1 MSITITIFATLLAI
15 LVACNALITQAIKVA
30 FDKREKKY
38 SSNLIAL
45 ITSIAIGGFGSVIA
59 DIFLGITFNISSII
73 CILLFMIAIWIGSMM
88 GYDKVFQLIEQI
100 KNMKF

>member
-45 ITSIAIGGFGSVIA
+45 ITSIAIGGLGSVIA
-59 DIFLGITFNISSII
+59 YIFLGITFNIYSII
-73 CILLFMIAIWIGSMM
+73 CIPLFIIVIWVGSMV
-88 GYDKVFQLIEQI
+88 GFDKIFQLIEQI
-100 KNMKF
+100 KEII

>member
-1 MSITITIFATLLAI
+1 MSITITIFATLLTI

-45 ITSIAIGGFGSVIA
+45 ITSIAIGGLGSIIA
-59 DIFLGITFNISSII
+59 YIFLGIEFNPSEGANISFYRKNNEGTS
-73 CILLFMIAIWIGSMM
+73 WQVE
-88 GYDKVFQLIEQI
+88 YDIYDPNKHLI
-100 KNMKF
+100 

>member
-38 SSNLIAL
+38 SSNLI
-45 ITSIAIGGFGSVIA
+45 
-59 DIFLGITFNISSII
+59 
-73 CILLFMIAIWIGSMM
+73 
-88 GYDKVFQLIEQI
+88 DKVFQLIEQI

>member
-1 MSITITIFATLLAI
+1 MSITITIFATLLTI

-45 ITSIAIGGFGSVIA
+45 ITSIAIGGLGSVIA
-59 DIFLGITFNISSII
+59 YIFLGITFNIYSII
-73 CILLFMIAIWIGSMM
+73 CIPLFIIVIWVGSMV
-88 GYDKVFQLIEQI
+88 GFDKIFQLIKQI
-100 KNMKF
+100 KEII

>member
-15 LVACNALITQAIKVA
+15 LVACNALITQAIKLA
-30 FDKREKKY
+30 FDKRGKKY

-59 DIFLGITFNISSII
+59 YIFLVIAFNIYSII
-73 CILLFMIAIWIGSMM
+73 CISLFMIAIWIGSM
-88 GYDKVFQLIEQI
+88 I
-100 KNMKF
+100 

>member
-1 MSITITIFATLLAI
+1 MSITITIFATLLTI
-15 LVACNALITQAIKVA
+15 LVACNTLITQAIKVA
-30 FDKREKKY
+30 FDKNGKKY

-45 ITSIAIGGFGSVIA
+45 ITSIAIGGLGSIIA
-59 DIFLGITFNISSII
+59 YIFLGITFNIYSII
-73 CILLFMIAIWIGSMM
+73 CIPLFMIAIWIGSMM

>member
-30 FDKREKKY
+30 FDKSGKKY

-45 ITSIAIGGFGSVIA
+45 ITSIAIGGLGSVIA
-59 DIFLGITFNISSII
+59 YIFLGITFNIYSII
-73 CILLFMIAIWIGSMM
+73 CIPLFIIVVWVGSMV
-88 GYDKVFQLIEQI
+88 GFDKIFQLIEQI
-100 KNMKF
+100 KEII

>member
-15 LVACNALITQAIKVA
+15 LVACNALITQAIKLA

-45 ITSIAIGGFGSVIA
+45 ITSIIIGGLGSVIA
-59 DIFLGITFNISSII
+59 YIFLGIAFNIYSFI
-73 CILLFMIAIWIGSMM
+73 CILLFLIVIWNGSMM

-100 KNMKF
+100 KSIKF

>member
-45 ITSIAIGGFGSVIA
+45 ITSITIGGLGSIIA
-59 DIFLGITFNISSII
+59 YIFLGITFSIYSII
-73 CILLFMIAIWIGSMM
+73 CITLFMIFICFCLLM
-88 GYDKVFQLIEQI
+88 
-100 KNMKF
+100 

>member
-1 MSITITIFATLLAI
+1 MSITITIFATLLTI

-45 ITSIAIGGFGSVIA
+45 ITSIAIGGLGSVIA
-59 DIFLGITFNISSII
+59 YIFLGITFNIYSII
-73 CILLFMIAIWIGSMM
+73 CIPLFIIVIWVGSMV
-88 GYDKVFQLIEQI
+88 GFDKIFQLIEQI
-100 KNMKF
+100 KEII